1 MEYENNNTI
10 EIHLPNNKSSLDFI
24 KLSKENRE
32 KVIQL
37 GLKFLNMGNSHI
49 QLLNNKEWQQKI
61 ERLNNEKKENIDKI
75 QQLLLNEKQKTRI
88 LIESQKN
95 EVQSLISQ
103 TKNQLEQRYKSEIQ
117 LLETTIL
124 KNNNKISKKTDE
136 LNTIYKTLYG
146 EFEEKILAKERHWE
160 ERLDKIKAN
169 YESKLQRE
177 KAIQENIIIKT
188 QNSCVKGQ
196 VGEDFTFFELNKM
209 FPKADIEDTRKQSG
223 RGDFIFKENSFCMLI
238 ETKNYKNNV
247 TKPEIDKF
255 YRDIDTNQDIQCGIF
270 MSLKSGIC
278 ARDDFY
284 LEIRDTKPII
294 FLHNAADNLQNIELA
309 VQLFKLILKTDGIDL
324 SNKEILDQIKND
336 IPVIK
341 RNWNK
346 MRNKIQ
352 KFEREMMESV
362 ISQESIFKNM
372 FALLNVK
379 Y

>member
-124 KNNNKISKKTDE
+124 NNNNKISKKTDE

-169 YESKLQRE
+169 YESKLKILSSGTE
-177 KAIQENIIIKT
+177 T
-188 QNSCVKGQ
+188 FP
-196 VGEDFTFFELNKM
+196 VGKV
-209 FPKADIEDTRKQSG
+209 S
-223 RGDFIFKENSFCMLI
+223 SHH
-238 ETKNYKNNV
+238 V
-247 TKPEIDKF
+247 
-255 YRDIDTNQDIQCGIF
+255 
-270 MSLKSGIC
+270 MSV
-278 ARDDFY
+278 
-284 LEIRDTKPII
+284 E
-294 FLHNAADNLQNIELA
+294 
-309 VQLFKLILKTDGIDL
+309 
-324 SNKEILDQIKND
+324 
-336 IPVIK
+336 
-341 RNWNK
+341 
-346 MRNKIQ
+346 
-352 KFEREMMESV
+352 
-362 ISQESIFKNM
+362 
-372 FALLNVK
+372 
-379 Y
+379 

>member
-1 MEYENNNTI
+1 M
-10 EIHLPNNKSSLDFI
+10 
-24 KLSKENRE
+24 
-32 KVIQL
+32 
-37 GLKFLNMGNSHI
+37 
-49 QLLNNKEWQQKI
+49 
-61 ERLNNEKKENIDKI
+61 
-75 QQLLLNEKQKTRI
+75 
-88 LIESQKN
+88 
-95 EVQSLISQ
+95 
-103 TKNQLEQRYKSEIQ
+103 
-117 LLETTIL
+117 
-124 KNNNKISKKTDE
+124 
-136 LNTIYKTLYG
+136 
-146 EFEEKILAKERHWE
+146 
-160 ERLDKIKAN
+160 DKIKAN
-169 YESKLQRE
+169 YEDKLKKE

-196 VGEDFTFFELNKM
+196 VGENFTFFELNKM
-209 FPKADIEDTRKQSG
+209 FPKADIEDTRKNSG

-255 YRDIDTNQDIQCGIF
+255 YRDIDINQDIQCGIF

-294 FLHNAADNLQNIELA
+294 FLHNAADNMRHVELA
-309 VQLFKLILKTDGIDL
+309 IQLFKLILKTDGIDL
-324 SNKEILDQIKND
+324 SNKEILDKLKND

-362 ISQESIFKNM
+362 ISQESIFKNI
-372 FALLNVK
+372 FALLNIK